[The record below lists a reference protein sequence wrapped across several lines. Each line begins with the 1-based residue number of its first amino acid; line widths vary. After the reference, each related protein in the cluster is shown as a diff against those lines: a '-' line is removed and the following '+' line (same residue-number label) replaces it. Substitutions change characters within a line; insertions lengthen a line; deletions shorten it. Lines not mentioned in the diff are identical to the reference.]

1 MDVVVFA
8 SAYWDEPLWTNKQHV
23 ASRLAKRHRV
33 LYVEPGF
40 SRGVLTARLREGR
53 VRPACDL
60 PAPGA
65 APGLE
70 VMAPL
75 DLPLRRGPD
84 FLRALGFRL
93 LARRVKQV
101 LDRWGSTRF
110 AYLVY
115 YPEGVRLL
123 DSLAPSA
130 VAYDCV
136 DDLASQP
143 HFARNPALAASLK
156 AAESRLTRA
165 ADVVFGTS
173 QALADRLREVNA
185 NAHYVPNVADFDH
198 FSRPRPE
205 PAALAG
211 IPRPRAAFSGALDPY
226 KLDYALLEDLLAR
239 APALNVVLLG
249 PGETAGPNPELARLK
264 KNPRVHHLDA
274 VPYAELPAWLHGMD
288 VLVMPYVLSE
298 HTRHVYPLKVN
309 EYLATGRPVVSTPLE
324 SLESLP
330 PVFPRVQT
338 GECFASAVHRALE
351 RPDEGR
357 EERIALARANTW
369 ETRVARIEELL
380 EGALTRRAS

>member
-1 MDVVVFA
+1 MFA

-23 ASRLAKRHRV
+23 ASRLAAHHRV

-40 SRGVLTARLREGR
+40 SRGVLTARLRAGR
-53 VRPACDL
+53 LAPACAL

-65 APGLE
+65 GGAPGLE
-70 VMAPL
+70 VLAPL

-84 FLRALGFRL
+84 AVRALAYRI
-93 LARRVKQV
+93 LAGRVRRT
-101 LDRWGSTRF
+101 LARWGSRAF

-123 DSLAPSA
+123 DHLRPAA

-136 DDLASQP
+136 DDLATQP
-143 HFARNPALAASLK
+143 HIARKPALAASLA
-156 AAESRLTRA
+156 AAEARLVRA

-173 QALADRLREVNA
+173 PALAARLAQVSR
-185 NAHYVPNVADFDH
+185 NAHYVPNVADFAH
-198 FSRPRPE
+198 FSAPQPE
-205 PAALAG
+205 PPALAA

-226 KLDYALLEDLLAR
+226 KLDYALLTDLLAR
-239 APALNVVLLG
+239 LPDLHLVLLG
-249 PGETAGPNPELARLK
+249 PGQTAGPNPELAALVT
-264 KNPRVHHLDA
+264 NPRVHHQPA
-274 VPYAELPAWLHGMD
+274 VPYAELPAWLQAMD

-324 SLESLP
+324 SLAGLP

-338 GECFASAVHRALE
+338 GACFAAAVQGALAHAE
-351 RPDEGR
+351 EGR
-357 EERIALARANTW
+357 PERIAQARANTW

-380 EGALTRRAS
+380 AQAVRSRGA